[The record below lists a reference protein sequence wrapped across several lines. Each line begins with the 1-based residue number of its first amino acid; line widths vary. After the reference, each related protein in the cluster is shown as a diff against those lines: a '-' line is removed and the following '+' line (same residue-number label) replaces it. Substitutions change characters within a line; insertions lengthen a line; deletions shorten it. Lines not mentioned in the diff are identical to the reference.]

1 MGEKALGRRRIGR
14 RLLGRVPR
22 VVPYNHHAVD
32 ADRDGIIQEGT
43 IWERPAGM
51 SFNVPHGSRRRP
63 LGAEPVSRATRPP
76 KPEVARSRRPV
87 VARSRRPQAGD
98 LGRRFI
104 DPETRKVVWA
114 EEPVHVP
121 SEFIDKSPFR
131 WAKVPWLRNQPP
143 EPNLG
148 DDEAN
153 EVARVAMTNR
163 DGGVTGTIRD
173 LMDAD
178 MENAGGAGARLLGL
192 EAVADRLARPWA
204 SDSDLSEV
212 RDELEDPISDA
223 QVLLAQEYLYQR
235 TQEFLADLPD
245 EVVVYRFGN
254 ERGYGVVSFTL
265 NPRYDYDGKLPWA
278 SALAEHQGEEFVRY
292 KVKKSDIKFAM
303 DIRNGPVGGEDEL
316 LIDFA
321 DVEVFPEEEV
331 AGFTVAQS
339 RVLPVSPDR
348 KAERRR
354 LVASL
359 EAEIEKENVDLRLAA
374 DEYEGVKSGVI
385 EAIFR
390 KYAKDSDRHRQ
401 FGPSKMRRA
410 VREEVDRLLE
420 TFDGTV
426 LYGPPG
432 TSETYAPSRWFE
444 ILDAEE
450 IEAELSDFVEEY
462 NAPHLF
468 PLLTQYDV
476 IWQHGAVSTSSRM
489 ALLTEHMKRGELAK
503 RGAKRLTD
511 LEASLVLAH
520 EASDEEVV
528 ALLEGQRRKDVF
540 RVADQIVEP
549 LGSSPLDGNAHV
561 EEKRE
566 EWMPLSEFKK
576 VLRSR
581 GYWPDPGY
589 DFNISDRDR
598 AGDEDLQAIYMDL
611 FEAIRLKLTHLS
623 SPQLSHTMRRLGRIA
638 EKVNPDLRVPRFGS
652 EQRETDP
659 PDERTALPYLQN
671 TSSINLFEDFK
682 LLGAIQEEME
692 FRGLPIHVS
701 PPDTL
706 PVGHEVYGRRL
717 WSEESVS
724 RVAVSDRRDSESQT
738 LLGVARQALEQRRFE
753 NNLYILGRGII
764 GDIKDADDPRK
775 QHIYDGLGVSGRL
788 ISFVDEVG
796 DRGSIKEESA
806 KSVVNLMSDEQV
818 DRIFEQLQRASFFS
832 PSGGMA
838 HRGSDILVG
847 VYGKRAQGRAEEL
860 HRQRID
866 ALEDGEQLDLGQGDK
881 RNLVI
886 GFIEGLHDSWAES
899 AGDHHT
905 RPLAVQLAAARMAGL
920 SDEETAKR
928 VFYFVNADDHAKAR
942 LTADRVLAAIRAIDP
957 DERESFVD
965 ARWTHRGF
973 PRNISIGHML
983 DDSFP
988 MIEALAS
995 AVGGID
1001 ANSQERSRAASLE
1014 ALIRTVAKQLPE
1026 EDAAVLRTIADYLDN
1041 PDPLMNT
1048 SDDAK
1053 FRKKREVFSMVS
1065 AMLNDGLFGDAHDEA
1080 LPMMTEIAQKVV
1092 KEAAQ
1097 GKGTVRLYRGVAFHN
1112 TDPYADVSGPFTMD
1126 INASPLSS
1134 WSLDRDTAEQFAR
1147 RGLGEGASYVI
1158 VTDVPIEDIVG
1169 ISVAGFGCIGEA
1181 ECIVLGKDR
1190 QVEIVRATQWQRDSD
1205 G

>member
-14 RLLGRVPR
+14 RLLGRVPK

-76 KPEVARSRRPV
+76 KLEVARSRGPV

-153 EVARVAMTNR
+153 EVARAAMTNR

-204 SDSDLSEV
+204 SDSDLPEV

-265 NPRYDYDGKLPWA
+265 NPRYDYDGNLPWA

-331 AGFTVAQS
+331 AGFTVARS

-359 EAEIEKENVDLRLAA
+359 RAEIEKVNVDLRLAA

-385 EAIFR
+385 AAIFSHT
-390 KYAKDSDRHRQ
+390 AVGPRHLRPQ
-401 FGPSKMRRA
+401 ISQ
-410 VREEVDRLLE
+410 VREEIDRLLE

-426 LYGPPG
+426 LYGPHG
-432 TSETYAPSRWFE
+432 GLLVSY
-444 ILDAEE
+444 AEE
-450 IEAELSDFVEEY
+450 TESVLSDFVEEY
-462 NAPHLF
+462 NVTHLF

-476 IWQHGAVSTSSRM
+476 IWQHGAISTSSRM
-489 ALLTEHMKRGELAK
+489 ALLKEHMKRGELAE

-511 LEASLVLAH
+511 LEASLVLAL
-520 EASDEEVV
+520 EGSDEEVV

-549 LGSSPLDGNAHV
+549 LGSSPLDGNAYV
-561 EEKRE
+561 EERRE

-598 AGDEDLQAIYMDL
+598 AGDQDLQAIYMDL
-611 FEAIRLKLTHLS
+611 FEAIRLKMTHLS
-623 SPQLSHTMRRLGRIA
+623 SPQLSYTMRRLGRIA

-671 TSSINLFEDFK
+671 TPSINLFEDFK

-717 WSEESVS
+717 WSEETS

-764 GDIKDADDPRK
+764 GDITDADDPRK
-775 QHIYDGLGVSGRL
+775 QNIYDGLGVSGRL
-788 ISFVDEVG
+788 ISFVDELSE
-796 DRGSIKEESA
+796 RGSIKAESA

-818 DRIFEQLQRASFFS
+818 DRIFEQLQRVSFFS

-847 VYGKRAQGRAEEL
+847 VYGRRAQERAEEL

-957 DERESFVD
+957 DDRDRAVGPFVD
-965 ARWTHRGF
+965 LWREGDF
-973 PRNISIGHML
+973 PQTMV
-983 DDSFP
+983 
-988 MIEALAS
+988 EALQS
-995 AVGGID
+995 VVGGID
-1001 ANSQERSRAASLE
+1001 AISQENSRAQSLE

-1026 EDAAVLRTIADYLDN
+1026 EDAAALRTIADYLDN

-1134 WSLDRDTAEQFAR
+1134 WALDWDTAEQFAR

-1158 VTDVPIEDIVG
+1158 AADVPIEDIVG

-1190 QVEIVRATQWQRDSD
+1190 QVEIVRATQWQRDFD

>member
-14 RLLGRVPR
+14 RLLGRVPK

-63 LGAEPVSRATRPP
+63 LGAEPISRATRPP
-76 KPEVARSRRPV
+76 KPEVARSRRPP
-87 VARSRRPQAGD
+87 AGEPQLEGERLVPRGYEDYADDPLFVEYVEYAKRVLSAEKNLHSLDDGQRVSTT
-98 LGRRFI
+98 LG
-104 DPETRKVVWA
+104 WSA
-114 EEPVHVP
+114 
-121 SEFIDKSPFR
+121 
-131 WAKVPWLRNQPP
+131 
-143 EPNLG
+143 
-148 DDEAN
+148 
-153 EVARVAMTNR
+153 
-163 DGGVTGTIRD
+163 
-173 LMDAD
+173 
-178 MENAGGAGARLLGL
+178 
-192 EAVADRLARPWA
+192 EAVALEAARPFDWEA
-204 SDSDLSEV
+204 FS
-212 RDELEDPISDA
+212 RA
-223 QVLLAQEYLYQR
+223 
-235 TQEFLADLPD
+235 
-245 EVVVYRFGN
+245 
-254 ERGYGVVSFTL
+254 RGYT
-265 NPRYDYDGKLPWA
+265 
-278 SALAEHQGEEFVRY
+278 
-292 KVKKSDIKFAM
+292 
-303 DIRNGPVGGEDEL
+303 
-316 LIDFA
+316 
-321 DVEVFPEEEV
+321 EEEIEDFRHYRELGKRLHQAYSDDLDFQRGLAFGDVTAAIWREMPESRRSGPESVFAESRRFV
-331 AGFTVAQS
+331 A
-339 RVLPVSPDR
+339 SPDR

-354 LVASL
+354 LVASI
-359 EAEIEKENVDLRLAA
+359 EAEIEQENVDLKLVA
-374 DEYEGVKSGVI
+374 DEFEGLKSGVI
-385 EAIFR
+385 ETIFR
-390 KYAKDSDRHRQ
+390 KYAKQNNEGARYGAHVLPADKS
-401 FGPSKMRRA
+401 PSKMRRA
-410 VREEVDRLLE
+410 VREEVDRLFE
-420 TFDGTV
+420 TFDGIV

-432 TSETYAPSRWFE
+432 TSETYAPSRWSE

-462 NAPHLF
+462 NVTHLF
-468 PLLTQYDV
+468 PLLTQYDAIQRV
-476 IWQHGAVSTSSRM
+476 FAIPSSDR
-489 ALLTEHMKRGELAK
+489 LLLLLEHRKRGELAE

-520 EASDEEVV
+520 KASDEELV
-528 ALLEGQRRKDVF
+528 ALLEQQRRKDVF

-549 LGSSPLDGNAHV
+549 LGDSPLDGNAYV
-561 EEKRE
+561 EERRE
-566 EWMPLSEFKK
+566 EWLPLSEFKK

-589 DFNISDRDR
+589 DFDLVDRDR

-611 FEAIRLKLTHLS
+611 FEAIRLKMTHLG
-623 SPQLSHTMRRLGRIA
+623 SPQLSHTMRRLDRIA
-638 EKVNPDLRVPRFGS
+638 QKANPDRWAIDPD
-652 EQRETDP
+652 EQRE
-659 PDERTALPYLQN
+659 ALPYEVN
-671 TSSINLFEDFK
+671 PSSINLFEDFK

-701 PPDTL
+701 PADTL
-706 PVGHEVYGRRL
+706 PVGHEIYGRRL
-717 WSEESVS
+717 WSEEMSRPQTLKERDPGP

-775 QHIYDGLGVSGRL
+775 KNIYDGLGVSGRL
-788 ISFVDEVG
+788 TGFVDG
-796 DRGSIKEESA
+796 LHDRGSIKEESA

-818 DRIFEQLQRASFFS
+818 DRIFEQLQRVSLGRTAESMWVEPALRASL
-832 PSGGMA
+832 
-838 HRGSDILVG
+838 GSDILVG
-847 VYGKRAQGRAEEL
+847 VYGKRAQERAEKL

-866 ALEDGEQLDLGQGDK
+866 AQEDGEQLDLGQGDK

-928 VFYFVNADDHAKAR
+928 VFYFASADDHAKAR

-957 DERESFVD
+957 DEKQPFVD
-965 ARWTHRGF
+965 ALDREGDF
-973 PRNISIGHML
+973 PRT
-983 DDSFP
+983 
-988 MIEALAS
+988 MIDALAS

-1001 ANSQERSRAASLE
+1001 ANSQESSRAESLE
-1014 ALIRTVAKQLPE
+1014 ALIRTVAKQKWSKWAPD
-1026 EDAAVLRTIADYLDN
+1026 DAAALLTIADYLDN

-1080 LPMMTEIAQKVV
+1080 LPMMTEIAQRVV
-1092 KEAAQ
+1092 REAAQ

-1112 TDPYADVSGPFTMD
+1112 TDPYADVSGPLTMD

-1134 WSLDRDTAEQFAR
+1134 WSLDRSTAEQFAGR
-1147 RGLGEGASYVI
+1147 VLGEGGSYVI
-1158 VTDVPIEDIVG
+1158 ATDVPIEDIVG

-1190 QVEIVRATQWQRDSD
+1190 QVEILKATPGHGDFD